1 MYMQTIRETAV
12 KENKFCFNIREV
24 FFFKESLVQPKEI
37 GTKAKQTQE
46 CRGASLSAWIEV

>member
-1 MYMQTIRETAV
+1 MQTIRETAV